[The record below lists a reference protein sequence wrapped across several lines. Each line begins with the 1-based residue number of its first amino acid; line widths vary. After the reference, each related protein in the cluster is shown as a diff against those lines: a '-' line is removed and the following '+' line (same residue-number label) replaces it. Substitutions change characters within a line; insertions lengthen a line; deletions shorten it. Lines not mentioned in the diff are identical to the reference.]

1 MTVFRRELRTAT
13 PLLQFCRD
21 SFVFSILEN
30 VEEAATAK
38 NRNEIEENK
47 HQMENLPEAKRLQI
61 ATIFSY
67 SVNEEENDD
76 YNRLFSTT
84 YDTSSDKFQNYNK
97 DVSLRMK
104 NREIDILIVVNMF
117 LAGFDA
123 TTLNTL
129 WVDKN
134 LK

>member
-1 MTVFRRELRTAT
+1 M
-13 PLLQFCRD
+13 
-21 SFVFSILEN
+21 
-30 VEEAATAK
+30 EEAATEK

-104 NREIDILIVVNMF
+104 NREIDILIVVYMF